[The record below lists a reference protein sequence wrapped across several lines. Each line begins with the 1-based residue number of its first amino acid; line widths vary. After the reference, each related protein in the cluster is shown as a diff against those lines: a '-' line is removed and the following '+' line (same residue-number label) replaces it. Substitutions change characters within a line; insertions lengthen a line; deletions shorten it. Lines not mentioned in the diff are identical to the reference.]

1 MVPAAPQYQSGGRAQ
16 GARRLFDGTDQV
28 CGAATGEG
36 GHSQL
41 KRGART
47 PAIKTGNAT
56 RTKGRSRQR
65 TK

>member
-1 MVPAAPQYQSGGRAQ
+1 MVPVVPQYQSGGRAQ

-28 CGAATGEG
+28 CAAATGEG

-41 KRGART
+41 KRSART
-47 PAIKTGNAT
+47 PAIKPGNAT
-56 RTKGRSRQR
+56 RRKGRSWQR